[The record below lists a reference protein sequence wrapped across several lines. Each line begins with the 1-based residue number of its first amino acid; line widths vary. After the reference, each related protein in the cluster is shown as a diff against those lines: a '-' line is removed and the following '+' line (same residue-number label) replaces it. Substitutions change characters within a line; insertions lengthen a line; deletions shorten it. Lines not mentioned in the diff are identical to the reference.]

1 MADEHAGAD
10 SVLKLVLVL
19 AVGVVQ
25 DPILAAVLVRDPIL
39 AVVLVGILDL
49 VQALVL
55 VQGRLLKSHHGLV
68 LSPFPQAWLHPQH
81 ILSVLR

>member
-25 DPILAAVLVRDPIL
+25 DPILAAVLV
-39 AVVLVGILDL
+39 GILDL

-55 VQGRLLKSHHGLV
+55 VQG
-68 LSPFPQAWLHPQH
+68 LSLIH
-81 ILSVLR
+81 I